1 MRAPL
6 EAPRALITGAA
17 SGIGRS
23 TALELARR
31 GYRVALVDIDGP
43 GLAALEE
50 EIRSAGGVAHGFQ
63 ADLASAGDI
72 EAVAQDV
79 LRELGGVDLLLNNVG
94 VAVVAPLL
102 EISEEDWDWILSI
115 NLRAAIRLTRAILPS
130 MLARG
135 SGQIA
140 FTASMAGLMGAPG
153 MLAYSTTK
161 FALVGFAEALRLDV
175 IDHGIDVTVVCP
187 GYVRTNLHR
196 ATRYRND
203 GFARLLD
210 APPSWYGVSSE
221 KAARKIMD
229 AIAQRRP
236 LLVFG
241 IEKLGWWVKRAW
253 PAAAFA
259 IARYGARRMGILTA
273 GADRSTPAA

>member
-1 MRAPL
+1 MRARF
-6 EAPRALITGAA
+6 EGQRALITGAA

-31 GYRVALVDIDGP
+31 GFAVALVDIDAA
-43 GLAALEE
+43 GLATVAEE
-50 EIRSAGGVAHGFQ
+50 VRSAGAEAHTFQ
-63 ADLASAGDI
+63 ADLASAEAI
-72 EAVAQDV
+72 ELLARDV
-79 LRELGGVDLLLNNVG
+79 VGALGRVDLLLNNVG

-115 NLRAAIRLTRAILPS
+115 NLRAAVRLTRALLPG
-130 MLARG
+130 MIARG

-161 FALVGFAEALRLDV
+161 FALVGFAEALRLEV
-175 IDHGIDVTVVCP
+175 IDQGIDVTVVCP

-203 GFARLLD
+203 GFSLLLD

-221 KAARKIMD
+221 RAAHKIVD
-229 AIAQRRP
+229 AIAARRP

-241 IEKLGWWVKRAW
+241 VEKLGWWLKRLW
-253 PAAAFA
+253 PGAAFA
-259 IARYGARRMGILTA
+259 VAHYGAKRMGILTPKA
-273 GADRSTPAA
+273 ARSTPAA

>member
-1 MRAPL
+1 MRARFDGQ
-6 EAPRALITGAA
+6 RALITGAA

-31 GYRVALVDIDGP
+31 GYTVALVDIDAA
-43 GLAALEE
+43 GLATLAE
-50 EIRSAGGVAHGFQ
+50 EIRGAGGVAHRFQ
-63 ADLASAGDI
+63 ADLASASAID
-72 EAVAQDV
+72 ALAADV
-79 LRELGGVDLLLNNVG
+79 LSALGGVDLLLNNVG
-94 VAVVAPLL
+94 VAVVAPLP
-102 EISEEDWDWILSI
+102 EISEADWDWILSI
-115 NLRAAIRLTRAILPS
+115 NLRAAIRLTRALLPG
-130 MLARG
+130 MIARR

-175 IDHGIDVTVVCP
+175 IDQGIDVTVVCP

-196 ATRYRND
+196 ATRYKND

-221 KAARKIMD
+221 KAAQKIVG
-229 AIAQRRP
+229 AIAARRP

-241 IEKLGWWVKRAW
+241 IEKLGWWLKRAW
-253 PAAAFA
+253 PGAAFA

-273 GADRSTPAA
+273 GAARSTPSA

>member
-1 MRAPL
+1 MRARF
-6 EAPRALITGAA
+6 EGQRALITGAA

-31 GYRVALVDIDGP
+31 GYTVGLVDIDGA
-43 GLAALEE
+43 GLATLAEE
-50 EIRSAGGVAHGFQ
+50 VRSAGGEAHTFQ
-63 ADLASAGDI
+63 ADLASPEAI
-72 EAVAQDV
+72 EMLARDV
-79 LRELGGVDLLLNNVG
+79 VGALGRVDLLLNNVG

-102 EISEEDWDWILSI
+102 EISEEDWDWILNI
-115 NLRAAIRLTRAILPS
+115 NLRAAVRLTRALLPG
-130 MLARG
+130 MIARG
-135 SGQIA
+135 SGQVA
-140 FTASMAGLMGAPG
+140 FTASMAGLIGAPG

-175 IDHGIDVTVVCP
+175 IDQGIDVTVVCP

-196 ATRYRND
+196 ATRYKND
-203 GFARLLD
+203 GFSRLLD

-221 KAARKIMD
+221 RAAYKIVN
-229 AIAQRRP
+229 AIAARRP

-241 IEKLGWWVKRAW
+241 VEKFGWWLKRLW

-259 IARYGARRMGILTA
+259 IARYGAKRMGLLTPRA
-273 GADRSTPAA
+273 ARSTPAA